1 MKNSNISVYLYFQ
14 FITVF
19 HISLVCY
26 CASMGDW
33 QSGARELLHTER
45 GIGAI
50 SVEAFSLFGWRWIWD
65 WLKIYVLK
73 FFAEF
78 DEIKSV
84 RDSTKIK
91 KGNLRESNCG
101 STKKREKR
109 FSCLG
114 LERLS
119 TQIFRSVFLTESGVR
134 LFCTLVEFGTG
145 YLKYSN
151 AL

>member
-1 MKNSNISVYLYFQ
+1 M
-14 FITVF
+14 
-19 HISLVCY
+19 
-26 CASMGDW
+26 
-33 QSGARELLHTER
+33 
-45 GIGAI
+45 
-50 SVEAFSLFGWRWIWD
+50 
-65 WLKIYVLK
+65 K